1 MTTIK
6 IVQDKTDP
14 FVVHLYSKYHIAAVH
29 VDMLEFL
36 FDIED
41 LETLVYERG
50 ELDIF
55 CESKLK
61 EH

>member
-1 MTTIK
+1 
-6 IVQDKTDP
+6 
-14 FVVHLYSKYHIAAVH
+14 
-29 VDMLEFL
+29 MLDFL
-36 FDIED
+36 FGIEG

-50 ELDIF
+50 ELEIF